1 MHEKKP
7 PKNSQPATATPRG
20 TGLKLAQFRGKTA
33 ELAALSRN
41 TSVAP
46 IKQHSPHIDIRPLMP
61 TEIVRYVKFSY
72 SYSWAANVTF
82 IIDKTGCFNGN
93 VCVLTARSRQVRN
106 CPRTHYPT
114 CRLPGVDAR
123 ASASATDIWITRT
136 PLSEPSPIHTGGS
149 FHSNMRI

>member
-1 MHEKKP
+1 MHKKKP
-7 PKNSQPATATPRG
+7 KKPQPATSTTPSG

-33 ELAALSRN
+33 ELATLFRD

-61 TEIVRYVKFSY
+61 TEIVRYVRFSY

-82 IIDKTGCFNGN
+82 IIDKTGCFNGS

-123 ASASATDIWITRT
+123 ASAVEEPLIYGLRLRRCLNQVRDI
-136 PLSEPSPIHTGGS
+136 
-149 FHSNMRI
+149 